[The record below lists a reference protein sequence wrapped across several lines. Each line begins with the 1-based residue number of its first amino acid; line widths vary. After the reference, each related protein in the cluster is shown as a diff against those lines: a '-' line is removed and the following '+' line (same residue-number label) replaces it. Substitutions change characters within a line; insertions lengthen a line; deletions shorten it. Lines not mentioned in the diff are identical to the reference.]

1 MNEPT
6 SSSPAQSTLPLKTLE
21 EILHNRIIQKK
32 REIHPSH
39 NKAYLE
45 SLRIEVE
52 TLQWILAEILT
63 LLRQSSANT

>member
-6 SSSPAQSTLPLKTLE
+6 SPSPAQSTLPLKTLE

-45 SLRIEVE
+45 SLRIEIE